1 VSKVATVEVVT
12 EDIGVGGGGGRGG
25 NGAELKGGVTTNV
38 DWPEFSP
45 PHETHAKVMMEA
57 ILRSILKD
65 KRDFPD

>member
-1 VSKVATVEVVT
+1 MATVEAVT
-12 EDIGVGGGGGRGG
+12 EAIGVGLGGGGD
-25 NGAELKGGVTTNV
+25 GAELKGGVTTNAF

-65 KRDFPD
+65 NRKFPN

>member
-12 EDIGVGGGGGRGG
+12 EDIGVGGGGRGG